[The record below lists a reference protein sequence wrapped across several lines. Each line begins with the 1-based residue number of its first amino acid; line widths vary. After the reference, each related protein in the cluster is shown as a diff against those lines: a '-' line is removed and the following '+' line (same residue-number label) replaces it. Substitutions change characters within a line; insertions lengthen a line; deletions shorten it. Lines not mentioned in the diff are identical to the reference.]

1 MKMDLKSLQEAG
13 FSGSRPQGTS
23 DEQKQQQEAYEE
35 QRTSILSSIMDST
48 ARERLA
54 RVALVKPEVARSV
67 EDHVIKLAKSGK
79 LKEIITENV
88 VMKLLEDIG
97 KLDGE
102 AKGATKRIIIQR
114 KKRMEDDFDD
124 DDDDM

>member
-1 MKMDLKSLQEAG
+1 MDLKSLQEAG

>member
-1 MKMDLKSLQEAG
+1 VKMDLKSLQEAG

-79 LKEIITENV
+79 LKEIVTENV